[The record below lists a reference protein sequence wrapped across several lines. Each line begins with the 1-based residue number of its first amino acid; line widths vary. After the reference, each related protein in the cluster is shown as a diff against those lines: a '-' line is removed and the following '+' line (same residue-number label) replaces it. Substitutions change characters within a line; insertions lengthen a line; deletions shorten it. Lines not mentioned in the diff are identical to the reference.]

1 MTAKFGNLNAPT
13 AENVA
18 KLIVSSTE
26 NAAGVSLTKTAGLTM
41 NEGTNSADSD
51 DNVIPSGKITVT
63 LQSTAGNTTQTGAG
77 EYDAGA
83 SVTINTTKPAGS
95 SLDFNGWFEVAGG
108 QETLVS
114 SEQQYTFTASRNITL
129 KAQWVS
135 QD

>member
-1 MTAKFGNLNAPT
+1 
-13 AENVA
+13 
-18 KLIVSSTE
+18 
-26 NAAGVSLTKTAGLTM
+26 M

-51 DNVIPSGKITVT
+51 DNVVPTGKVTVT

-77 EYDAGA
+77 DYDAGDN
-83 SVTINTTKPAGS
+83 VTINTSAPQGS

-114 SEQQYTFTASRNITL
+114 SSQQYTFTASRNITL